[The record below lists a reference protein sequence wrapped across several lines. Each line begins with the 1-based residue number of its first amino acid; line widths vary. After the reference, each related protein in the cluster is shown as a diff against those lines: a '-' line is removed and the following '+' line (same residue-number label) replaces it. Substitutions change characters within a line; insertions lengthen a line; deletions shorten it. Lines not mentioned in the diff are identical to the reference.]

1 MASLVSKGKNKWEL
15 RISAGYDK
23 DGKQIRFTKTV
34 YCETKK
40 QAKHLLAEFE
50 IEKGGKRLIDH
61 NIKFKDF
68 VEYWLIRHC
77 KKLSVTTVARHK
89 QLLNSRLQ

>member
-15 RISAGYDK
+15 RINAGYDQN
-23 DGKQIRFTKTV
+23 GKQIRFTKTV

-50 IEKGGKRLIDH
+50 IENGR
-61 NIKFKDF
+61 
-68 VEYWLIRHC
+68 
-77 KKLSVTTVARHK
+77 T
-89 QLLNSRLQ
+89 NSQDEREHYHASRAW